1 MYENEQQTTQ
11 EKRRNNRKSLR
22 NGIKYHLKVNN
33 IKQKDIADKMGL
45 TDQEFHNFLTGYQ
58 SSAPGKGI
66 DTFED
71 FKKKVLELIKIEDI

>member
-1 MYENEQQTTQ
+1 MYENEQTTQ
-11 EKRRNNRKSLR
+11 EKRRSNRKSFR

-33 IKQKDIADKMGL
+33 IKQKDLAREMGL

-58 SSAPGKGI
+58 SSAPAKGI

-71 FKKKVLELIKIEDI
+71 FKKKVLEHIKTEDI